1 MKQITIDYFELIK
14 ELKQRVAE
22 KNIIEILNVVDK
34 IKLFWNKQKTFITNE
49 LNNKKEIS
57 AIIGCMTYPHFND
70 NHHFL
75 PLAHNK
81 LLIID
86 EPISKM
92 DELIRAQEFN
102 NTENILDILTRT
114 INMFLNSRD
123 IISNENIVI
132 VPLRLYYGI
141 DANNLH
147 KLANKLVYASLS
159 YMFDKEI
166 VNDKDIA
173 ELSAEYNTFEKIDNF
188 VSNTSRDI
196 LFLGTDTYKLSL
208 SERIKKYYENS
219 GLNFDNVSSLQ
230 PPILFIV
237 TAIYG
242 YSAQICDIVNT
253 CECTNSDLYIFIE
266 IPAFYFN
273 ILLENIYSSDKKSFD
288 KYLKTIIG
296 YYLQQY
302 LIYTNFN
309 NLNLNEF
316 CNKYDKINLLNSI
329 QFDYVNKRA
338 KTTNETD
345 FKLIKDIIETK
356 VNEFY
361 K

>member
-196 LFLGTDTYKLSL
+196 LFL
-208 SERIKKYYENS
+208 
-219 GLNFDNVSSLQ
+219 V
-230 PPILFIV
+230 
-237 TAIYG
+237 
-242 YSAQICDIVNT
+242 
-253 CECTNSDLYIFIE
+253 
-266 IPAFYFN
+266 
-273 ILLENIYSSDKKSFD
+273 
-288 KYLKTIIG
+288 
-296 YYLQQY
+296 
-302 LIYTNFN
+302 
-309 NLNLNEF
+309 
-316 CNKYDKINLLNSI
+316 INCH
-329 QFDYVNKRA
+329 
-338 KTTNETD
+338 
-345 FKLIKDIIETK
+345 
-356 VNEFY
+356 
-361 K
+361 

>member
-1 MKQITIDYFELIK
+1 MKQITIDYFNLIQ
-14 ELKQRVAE
+14 ELKRMIEE
-22 KNIIEILNVVDK
+22 KNIIEILNIFDK
-34 IKLFWNKQKTFITNE
+34 IKLFWNKHKMFIINE
-49 LNNKKEIS
+49 LNNKNDDL
-57 AIIGCMTYPHFND
+57 AIIGCMTYLHFDD

-102 NTENILDILTRT
+102 NIENMLDILTRT

-123 IISNENIVI
+123 IINNNNIVI
-132 VPLRLYYGI
+132 VPLRLYYGM
-141 DANNLH
+141 DKANLH
-147 KLANKLVYASLS
+147 KLANKLIYSALS
-159 YMFDKEI
+159 YMFNKEI

-173 ELSAEYNTFEKIDNF
+173 KLSAEYNTFEKIDSF
-188 VSNTSRDI
+188 VSNTGRDI
-196 LFLGTDTYKLSL
+196 LFLGTDTYKLSV

-219 GLNFDNVSSLQ
+219 GLNFDNFSSLQ
-230 PPILFIV
+230 SPILFIV

-253 CECTNSDLYIFIE
+253 CEFTNSDLYIFIE

-273 ILLENIYSSDKKSFD
+273 ILLENIYSSDKESFN

-302 LIYTNFN
+302 LIHTNFN

-316 CNKYDKINLLNSI
+316 CNRYNKINLLNSI
-329 QFDYVNKRA
+329 QFDYINSKN

-345 FKLIKDIIETK
+345 FKLIKDIIEIK